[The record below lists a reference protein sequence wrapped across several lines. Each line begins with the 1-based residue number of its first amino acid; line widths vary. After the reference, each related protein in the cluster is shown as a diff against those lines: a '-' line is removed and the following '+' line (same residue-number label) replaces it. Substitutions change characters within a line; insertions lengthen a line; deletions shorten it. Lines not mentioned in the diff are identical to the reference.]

1 MGKKEKIQ
9 LENNILWK
17 DRKRIMGMPI
27 TFTKYTVDDDRLYI
41 QAKSND
47 RFV

>member
-41 QAKSND
+41 QEGFFKT
-47 RFV
+47 